1 MGSVAK
7 GLEKAEQGL
16 QADSTTSVLDIM
28 KALKDPDFNRAITFG
43 LNLLKGVGEELKIKI
58 KRMQIPFGL

>member
-16 QADSTTSVLDIM
+16 QADTTTSVLDIM
-28 KALKDPDFNRAITFG
+28 KALKDPDFNRAHYIRS
-43 LNLLKGVGEELKIKI
+43 ESI
-58 KRMQIPFGL
+58 KRCR

>member
-16 QADSTTSVLDIM
+16 QTDSTTSVLDIM
-28 KALKDPDFNRAITFG
+28 KALKDPDMNRAITFG
-43 LNLLKGVGEELKIKI
+43 LNLLKGVGEELK
-58 KRMQIPFGL
+58 RLR